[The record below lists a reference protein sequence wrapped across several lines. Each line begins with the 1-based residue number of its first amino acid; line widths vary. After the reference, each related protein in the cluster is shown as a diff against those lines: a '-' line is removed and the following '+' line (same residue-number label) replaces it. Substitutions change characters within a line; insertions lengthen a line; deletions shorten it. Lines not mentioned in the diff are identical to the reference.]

1 MIEMWSRG
9 TQQFYKHHP
18 MVELR
23 LQLLYYTAT
32 NNHKH
37 STRRDNVGRESIFI
51 TTVIVLLLKILNKN
65 LNARHQ

>member
-23 LQLLYYTAT
+23 LQLLYYTST

-51 TTVIVLLLKILNKN
+51 TTVIVLLLKILKKP
-65 LNARHQ
+65 